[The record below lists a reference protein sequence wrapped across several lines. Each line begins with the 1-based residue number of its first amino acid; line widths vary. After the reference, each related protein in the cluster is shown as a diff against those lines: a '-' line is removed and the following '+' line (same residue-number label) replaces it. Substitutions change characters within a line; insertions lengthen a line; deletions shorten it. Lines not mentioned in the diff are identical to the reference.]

1 MIKFNKNEN
10 NKQFISISI
19 EDGTDVIKVFNY
31 ISALYPVIKN
41 NLYKMDN
48 DEILLNL
55 ENDVHY
61 DFSLNAL
68 RSTVA
73 KIRQTYMYFAFIC
86 LNLHSGILDNLY
98 RAKYIA

>member
-73 KIRQTYMYFAFIC
+73 KIAKANTYVFCVYM
-86 LNLHSGILDNLY
+86 LESTQ
-98 RAKYIA
+98 RYIG